1 MHCISLQFEIK
12 PFMNKGKI
20 TCDVLKEIRKQIA
33 SENKIEYN
41 THDCTFEGECRGTC
55 PACES
60 EVQYLEN
67 EIVKRKYLGKAVV
80 VAGLSVGL
88 LGTWSSC
95 TIKVKEPEKNASNN
109 TDEFVTVGDISES
122 DRTINQTPPDTFHPK
137 CESYNKKF
145 TLGSLEGDV
154 VQVDSTTFLDY
165 PDTLYEINMIEEEI
179 DTKDEINLNI
189 PPLGGIM
196 ESMPEFPGGS
206 EAFIKYLNNE
216 LHYPENCR
224 RDSISG
230 VVVVEF
236 IIEKN
241 GEVTNVKI
249 SHSTHPDLDAEA
261 IRIIQNSPKW
271 IPGNVMGKP
280 IRVSYQIPIKF
291 SLE

>member
-1 MHCISLQFEIK
+1 LPFISLQIEIK

-33 SENKIEYN
+33 SENKIEYH

-88 LGTWSSC
+88 LGTFTSC
-95 TIKVKEPEKNASNN
+95 TIKEKEKEKNASNN
-109 TDEFVTVGDISES
+109 TDEFITVGDISES
-122 DRTINQTPPDTFHPK
+122 DSTINETPSDTFHPK
-137 CESYNKKF
+137 CESYNKNF

-154 VQVDSTTFLDY
+154 VQVTKTPFLDY
-165 PDTLYEINMIEEEI
+165 PTDTLYEINMIEEEI
-179 DTKDEINLNI
+179 DTKDEII
-189 PPLGGIM
+189 PPLGGIT

-206 EAFIKYLNNE
+206 NAFIEYLNNE
-216 LHYPENCR
+216 LHYPENCI

-230 VVVVEF
+230 VVIVEF
-236 IIEKN
+236 VIEEN
-241 GEVTNVKI
+241 GKITNAKVTKSVD
-249 SHSTHPDLDAEA
+249 PDLDKEA
-261 IRIIQNSPKW
+261 LRFVENFPDW
-271 IPGNVMGKP
+271 IWKTRSGKKA
-280 IRVSYQIPIKF
+280 RFTYTLPIKF